1 MALKRFSVDK
11 MDELERIKGE
21 KMKKLMRRMESDKM
35 QTEIKAND
43 ENFQER
49 VIEQSKKIPV
59 VVDFWA
65 SWCMPCLVLG
75 PTLEK
80 LAKEYNGK
88 FILAKTNVDETR
100 LFAQKYMVMSIPNVK
115 LFKNGRVVDEFIG
128 ALPEPVIRQW
138 LNKNLGAGK

>member
-1 MALKRFSVDK
+1 MSWKGLKEK
-11 MDELERIKGE
+11 
-21 KMKKLMRRMESDKM
+21 KMKKLMRRTESDKI

-43 ENFQER
+43 KDFREK

-59 VVDFWA
+59 IVDFWA

-88 FILAKTNVDETR
+88 FILAKTDVDETR

-115 LFKNGRVVDEFIG
+115 LFKNGRVVDEFVG
-128 ALPEPVIRQW
+128 ALPEPVIKQW
-138 LNKNLGAGK
+138 LNKNLGAGI

>member
-1 MALKRFSVDK
+1 

-21 KMKKLMRRMESDKM
+21 KMKKLMRRMESDKI
-35 QTEIKAND
+35 QTDIKAND
-43 ENFQER
+43 KDFQEK

-59 VVDFWA
+59 IVDFWA

-80 LAKEYNGK
+80 LSKEYNGK
-88 FILAKTNVDETR
+88 FILAKTDVDETK

-115 LFKNGRVVDEFIG
+115 LFKNGRVVDEFVG